1 MYFVRERNEILAP
14 THTHTH
20 THTHPMPYV
29 QAVVNGDVPKEMAM
43 DIDPCPFVSEGETL
57 VDLDR
62 NPVAIEK
69 VLGFGRDLQAHYS
82 RLTTS
87 KPNEQL
93 KTLLQ
98 VGDMIV

>member
-1 MYFVRERNEILAP
+1 MYTNDYRSR
-14 THTHTH
+14 
-20 THTHPMPYV
+20 PMQCV
-29 QAVVNGDVPKEMAM
+29 QTVVNGDVPKETAM
-43 DIDPCPFVSEGETL
+43 EIDPCPFVSEGETL

-82 RLTTS
+82 RLTIS

-93 KTLLQ
+93 KTMLQ
-98 VGDMIV
+98 VSTCTCTLLYYR